1 MILDTLLG
9 DDSKS
14 TFCKRHLFTQPFS
27 RPGGCHEFLKFGNR
41 DVFERLLASESAEI
55 FVGDGSDSSTGTHRP
70 TSWSHAEQILNQGA
84 TIAVRHAERHDPG
97 LAALA
102 RLFQEEFLSP
112 IDIHFFCTPAGIP
125 GFNWHYDAEE
135 VFVLQT
141 VGAKEWW
148 LRKNTVN
155 PWPLIET
162 LPQDMQYE
170 REIMPVMRC
179 SLRAGDW
186 LYVPNGYWHR
196 TAASELS
203 FSLSIG
209 IMAPTAL
216 DLLDF
221 IRHQLV
227 DSLRWRQRFQ
237 SFGVERNCTE
247 VPAEYCDVLAGLAG
261 EIGNLLR
268 DPRVLRNF
276 FEHRRQCNGDQPAAP

>member
-1 MILDTLLG
+1 
-9 DDSKS
+9 
-14 TFCKRHLFTQPFS
+14 
-27 RPGGCHEFLKFGNR
+27 
-41 DVFERLLASESAEI
+41 
-55 FVGDGSDSSTGTHRP
+55 
-70 TSWSHAEQILNQGA
+70 
-84 TIAVRHAERHDPG
+84 
-97 LAALA
+97 
-102 RLFQEEFLSP
+102 
-112 IDIHFFCTPAGIP
+112 
-125 GFNWHYDAEE
+125 

-141 VGAKEWW
+141 AGAKEWW

-155 PWPLIET
+155 PWPLVET
-162 LPQDMQYE
+162 LPHDMQYE

-227 DSLRWRQRFQ
+227 NSLRWRQRLQ
-237 SFGVERNCTE
+237 SFGTADNCEDT
-247 VPAEYCDVLAGLAG
+247 P
-261 EIGNLLR
+261 
-268 DPRVLRNF
+268 P
-276 FEHRRQCNGDQPAAP
+276 EHRDALVGLSQDIVKLLQEKGIMREFFAHRIPRKDIASLGRSD